1 MKLLKA
7 FISVI
12 TAAIVAVSCL
22 PSAVL
27 AANYEQDI
35 TFWGPYTLDV
45 SLPEEP
51 ERVLLENGENT
62 ISLKDG
68 RYEKYIDRIDFSTN
82 AREVYDLLVEG
93 SDSDGNNDFLIND
106 LYFVEDETIANS
118 PVAACTLL
126 TVQVLTDPQETID
139 GLEPEILAA
148 MVAFTRDY
156 PEVFWLSNQ
165 FSWGYILKGD
175 QLNFVLLLKD
185 SNNEYDIREKEYQ
198 SEEKIYSMIAQRDSA
213 CTQILANFPQ
223 NGTRYEQVDYLNDWL
238 TTHNHYNTV
247 DLNEPR
253 AHSCISALLEDSI
266 GQYAPVCEGYA
277 TAFKVL
283 CDLVGI
289 PCVLESGIGY
299 TSTGSEGHM
308 WNLVQMENSNW
319 YAVDVTWNDPVVVGV
334 SGLASGYE
342 CDDYLLAGSETVV
355 SGISFS
361 DSHQVTN
368 QVTSSII
375 GFTNGPALSGSK
387 YMQLLP
393 DSAGEKFGDN
403 LYWNFNEQTGVLT
416 ISGIGA
422 MDDDESRNP
431 PWNNIKY
438 EIREVIIESGVTTV
452 GDWAFRYCMNLNKVS
467 LPETVT
473 SIGMYAFENCPL
485 TEITLPGSLQTLK
498 INALAG
504 TKLTTLYI
512 PASVEKIERL
522 GTLSDLSSVTV
533 DVSNETYW
541 SIDGVLFAPSG
552 KTGVSGLEFY
562 PPCKTDA
569 VYSVPADVTVINTD
583 AFNNCRYLQKLIL
596 HKNVESV
603 STTFLGC
610 SSLTDFEV
618 SPDNTHCFDIDGV
631 LYTDTGTNQGIC
643 LIAYPVGRDAL
654 YYNIPGNV
662 QTIDTSAFRGA
673 TKIKYLDIPNSVTSI
688 GQSAFYE
695 CSSLES
701 IALPSSITAI
711 PGYAFAF
718 CTSLKTIV
726 IPEAV
731 SKIESM
737 AFWEVAENL
746 QLQVY
751 YRGTQ
756 EQWQQIE
763 IASAMNDAVKNG
775 NIIYQ
780 YFPVVTSNKTATI
793 GNTGALVGNIASY
806 LQDAGLYN
814 CVELTSGAEIIT
826 ANSFSDLT
834 GVECIALPDTITTI
848 EENAF
853 ASCASLTDICYTG
866 NNPDILHA
874 LQLENV
880 TIRTIDRP
888 VAGDVDWDGE
898 VAGDDA
904 ITMIRYLSGW
914 NVAGISDVV
923 GDVNGDGN
931 TDARD
936 AVYLTRKVAD
946 WDGYN

>member
-7 FISVI
+7 FISVM

-27 AANYEQDI
+27 AADDAQD
-35 TFWGPYTLDV
+35 TAFWGPYTLDV
-45 SLPEEP
+45 SLPDEP
-51 ERVLLENGENT
+51 GHVLLSDDIT
-62 ISLKDG
+62 LKDG
-68 RYEKYIDRIDFSTN
+68 YFEKYVDRVNFTTD
-82 AREVYDLLVEG
+82 ARSVYDLLVEG
-93 SDSDGNNDFLIND
+93 SDGDGTDDFLID
-106 LYFVEDETIANS
+106 DSYFVEDDTFGDKL
-118 PVAACTLL
+118 VAAYTVCTA
-126 TVQVLTDPQETID
+126 TITTNPD
-139 GLEPEILAA
+139 DAIAQLKPEISAA
-148 MVAFTRDY
+148 LFTFTRDH
-156 PEVFWLSNQ
+156 PEVFWLSGR
-165 FSWGYILKGD
+165 FSWGYRASGD
-175 QLNFVLLLKD
+175 QLTCLLLLKD
-185 SNNEYDIREKEYQ
+185 SSSYDIREDEFQ
-198 SEEKIYSMIAQRDSA
+198 SETSIRSMMAKMESA
-213 CTQILANFPQ
+213 CAGIFANFPQ
-223 NGTRYEQVDYLNDWL
+223 SGTRYKQVDYLNDWL
-238 TTHNHYNTV
+238 TTHNQYNKV

-253 AHSCISALLEDSI
+253 AHCCLSALLEGSQ

-283 CDLVGI
+283 CDLKGI
-289 PCVLESGIGY
+289 PCVLESGIANG
-299 TSTGSEGHM
+299 GGHM
-308 WNLVQMENSNW
+308 WNLVQMEDGKW
-319 YAVDVTWNDPVVVGV
+319 YAVDVTWNDPLV
-334 SGLASGYE
+334 SGIDALVSGYE
-342 CDDYLLAGSETVV
+342 CDDYLLVGSDTAIN
-355 SGISFS
+355 GMNFS
-361 DSHQVTN
+361 SSHQTTN
-368 QVTSSII
+368 QISSSLP
-375 GFTNGPALSGSK
+375 GFTNGPILSSAK
-387 YMQLLP
+387 YDP
-393 DSAGEKFGDN
+393 SAVSGIGGDFGDN
-403 LYWNFNEQTGVLT
+403 LTWSFNEQTGTLT
-416 ISGIGA
+416 ISGTGE
-422 MDDDESRNP
+422 MDNDLSRNP
-431 PWNNIKY
+431 PWNGIKM
-438 EIREVIIESGVTTV
+438 EIREVIIEPGVTTV
-452 GDWAFRYCMNLNKVS
+452 GDRAFNYCTNLNKVS
-467 LPETVT
+467 LSDTIT
-473 SIGMYAFENCPL
+473 SIGMYAFENCSL
-485 TEITLPGSLQTLK
+485 TEITLPESLQTLK
-498 INALAG
+498 INAFSR

-512 PASVEKIERL
+512 PAAVEKIERL
-522 GTLSDLSSVTV
+522 GVLSELSSVTV
-533 DVSNETYW
+533 DVDNETYW
-541 SIDGVLFAPSG
+541 SINGVLFAPSG
-552 KTGVSGLEFY
+552 KTGVNGLEFY

-569 VYSVPADVTVINTD
+569 VYAVPADVTVINSD

-618 SPDNTHCFDIDGV
+618 SPDNTHYFDIDGV

-726 IPEAV
+726 IPEAI

-737 AFWEVAENL
+737 AFWEVAENF

-780 YFPVVTSNKTATI
+780 YSPVVTSNKTATI
-793 GNTGALVGNIASY
+793 GSTGALVGNIASY

-874 LQLENV
+874 LQLANV